1 MRKERLVCTC
11 MIFHFATYCENC
23 SLDLPVVVV
32 FPLAVSLRASISSK
46 RPLQYPHDHPHSHH
60 RQPRHTHMRE
70 KNLPKPQPSSL
81 TPSRGR
87 KSLSFLHQEAII
99 IITHHRLWLD
109 LFCLLILL
117 LVAAHKSLD
126 PLRNR
131 SQSFIVVLMLMLV
144 LIRIAGVGL
153 ASFGFLGC

>member
-1 MRKERLVCTC
+1 MRIVAL
-11 MIFHFATYCENC
+11 ISHIA
-23 SLDLPVVVV
+23 VVVV
-32 FPLAVSLRASISSK
+32 FPLAVSLRASIFSR

-60 RQPRHTHMRE
+60 RRPRHKDTHERE
-70 KNLPKPQPSSL
+70 KPAKPQPSSL
-81 TPSRGR
+81 THLRGR

-109 LFCLLILL
+109 LFYLLILL

-131 SQSFIVVLMLMLV
+131 SQNFIVVLMLMLI

>member
-1 MRKERLVCTC
+1 
-11 MIFHFATYCENC
+11 MIILIVIIGDPDT
-23 SLDLPVVVV
+23 
-32 FPLAVSLRASISSK
+32 
-46 RPLQYPHDHPHSHH
+46 
-60 RQPRHTHMRE
+60 HTHERE
-70 KNLPKPQPSSL
+70 NSAKPQPSSL
-81 TPSRGR
+81 THSRGR

-126 PLRNR
+126 PLSNR
-131 SQSFIVVLMLMLV
+131 SQSFIVVLMLMLI
-144 LIRIAGVGL
+144 LIRIPSVGL

>member
-1 MRKERLVCTC
+1 MRKTC
-11 MIFHFATYCENC
+11 QTPTK
-23 SLDLPVVVV
+23 L
-32 FPLAVSLRASISSK
+32 
-46 RPLQYPHDHPHSHH
+46 
-60 RQPRHTHMRE
+60 TH
-70 KNLPKPQPSSL
+70 SL
-81 TPSRGR
+81 TQEEGN
-87 KSLSFLHQEAII
+87 LSPFHTKKPYGI

-131 SQSFIVVLMLMLV
+131 SQSFIVVLMLMLI

>member
-1 MRKERLVCTC
+1 
-11 MIFHFATYCENC
+11 MIIIG
-23 SLDLPVVVV
+23 DP
-32 FPLAVSLRASISSK
+32 
-46 RPLQYPHDHPHSHH
+46 D
-60 RQPRHTHMRE
+60 THKHERE
-70 KNLPKPQPSSL
+70 KPAKPQPSSL
-81 TPSRGR
+81 THSLKR
-87 KSLSFLHQEAII
+87 KEISLSFLHQEAII

-109 LFCLLILL
+109 LFCLLMLL

-131 SQSFIVVLMLMLV
+131 SQNFIVVLMLMLMLI